1 MQLLSTVEAN
11 SNSISPSNATSRGSG
26 PGRAPAAERRRDAC
40 PGEAARRG
48 KERAPRSWQVRQPPG
63 ARREGRRRPR
73 DDLRVVPHERGDRGP
88 ARRGAGLPARGRRGA
103 SAGRD
108 HRGKPSIRGG
118 RQMQVA
124 ELANLL
130 ELAKLRIEI
139 DDQRKIIEVL
149 TAENV

>member
-1 MQLLSTVEAN
+1 MQLLSTVKVN
-11 SNSISPSNATSRGSG
+11 SNSLSTSNETSRASRSG
-26 PGRAPAAERRRDAC
+26 HAHRADRRRDGH
-40 PGEAARRG
+40 PGEAARLG

-88 ARRGAGLPARGRRGA
+88 RARGAGLPARGRRGA